1 MRRSHQVTP
10 WTVMLTKI
18 SYRPSVFVCCGSNCV
33 SAQTQVNS
41 SSLTDVVQGTVSG
54 HQRWSTVNK
63 TCPLY
68 KRLCLC
74 RCTCEN
80 VFIKLSRPRVFKF
93 CRMDFFV
100 FRLQTTWNMAP
111 PADSHDR
118 KLSQHQSIFSW
129 KSINSLRPSWWK
141 QNLFSFHLNFF
152 FLKFFSDSFPS
163 GTDKLLLCETSALQ
177 LINIYGRVSDAAFK
191 VPSTQH
197 LTAASL
203 YSRRPSPRSPVLKQS
218 IMKEQ
223 LSAITLS
230 DPNGISSGMLKAR
243 HFSSPADMLGHVPAS
258 SGVWR
263 GYFPPPPAPIVHLGF
278 LLLWTRQKNKVF
290 IMLSAAL
297 TAIWWNEVAHQ
308 TG

>member
-1 MRRSHQVTP
+1 MKFVLQLYT
-10 WTVMLTKI
+10 WTREEESSGNSMNSYVDKDFI
-18 SYRPSVFVCCGSNCV
+18 STF

-41 SSLTDVVQGTVSG
+41 SWLTDVVQGTVSG

-100 FRLQTTWNMAP
+100 FRLQTTWIMAP

-141 QNLFSFHLNFF
+141 QNLFGFHLNFF
-152 FLKFFSDSFPS
+152 FPEVCLRQFPERD
-163 GTDKLLLCETSALQ
+163 GQTSPLWD
-177 LINIYGRVSDAAFK
+177 VSAAAH
-191 VPSTQH
+191 Q
-197 LTAASL
+197 
-203 YSRRPSPRSPVLKQS
+203 Y
-218 IMKEQ
+218 
-223 LSAITLS
+223 
-230 DPNGISSGMLKAR
+230 
-243 HFSSPADMLGHVPAS
+243 
-258 SGVWR
+258 
-263 GYFPPPPAPIVHLGF
+263 
-278 LLLWTRQKNKVF
+278 LWTRF
-290 IMLSAAL
+290 WCSI
-297 TAIWWNEVAHQ
+297 
-308 TG
+308 